1 MPLNE
6 EYIVVQKRNTK
17 RALDVFWLGNNSG
30 YDIGL
35 SFGISLGD
43 GSGTSKGFYLCL
55 YWGSN

>member
-43 GSGTSKGFYLCL
+43 REWYFKGILFMSLL
-55 YWGSN
+55 G